1 MLPGAFQGGALPR
14 ILVADCDKVAVDVGM
29 RRRGK
34 LSKDEPAVV
43 EESGSHR
50 NYYMDITGPH
60 PASFHRRLVVTEK
73 GHLGLAPEHV
83 QTGDLVIIM
92 MGSQVPLVLREV
104 QQHYVF
110 VGDAFIDGVMD
121 GEAWAERDGNEKR
134 VFTIQ

>member
-1 MLPGAFQGGALPR
+1 
-14 ILVADCDKVAVDVGM
+14 M

-34 LSKDEPAVV
+34 HSKDEPAAAV
-43 EESGSHR
+43 EESVSHK

-60 PASFHRRLVVTEK
+60 PASFHRHLVVTEK
-73 GHLGLAPEHV
+73 GYLGLAPEHV
-83 QTGDLVIIM
+83 HTGDLVIIM

-121 GEAWAERDGNEKR
+121 GEAWAERDETEKKI
-134 VFTIQ
+134 FTIQ